1 MFHRT
6 FRREKN
12 GVRDHSRAHQVEIRA
27 FERAI
32 SMNKKQESPWPEHP
46 LFPAEEGDEPQRIEF
61 IQVIRHE
68 NGKSQMIPRTFR
80 ADELQSVEDIF
91 ALWGGGYYELQ
102 GRRSSI
108 ADATK
113 LGRLS
118 GNRRYQIPGA
128 SKPLVDGQ
136 WEAAGAMGS
145 AAPTPTVATAP
156 GLGELPPTMLQLV
169 PVLAQLYTQAQ
180 QAKEAREER
189 EAVRRR
195 EEEERRRQ
203 DDIRREERTRAESL
217 ANNQLMI
224 NLSAQSQQTM
234 AAMMTALLSRAGGG
248 TDEFARMAD
257 LVLKLKGVA
266 VPDAEAA
273 SDDGVLDKLVAL
285 AGNAAD
291 VVQGA
296 VKLKEGPGA
305 LIGPP
310 APPGSAAAVLG
321 VPQVARPP
329 TGGVPPVVP

>member
-1 MFHRT
+1 
-6 FRREKN
+6 
-12 GVRDHSRAHQVEIRA
+12 
-27 FERAI
+27 
-32 SMNKKQESPWPEHP
+32 MNKKAESPWPEHP

-118 GNRRYQIPGA
+118 GNRRYQIPGP

-136 WEAAGAMGS
+136 WQETAGVAGS
-145 AAPTPTVATAP
+145 TVVTAVP

-189 EAVRRR
+189 EAARRR

-321 VPQVARPP
+321 VPQVTRPP
-329 TGGVPPVVP
+329 SGGVPPGG